1 MSRVL
6 VSCRPEQLSQVRSRD
21 FDIELK
27 FDWEHEELLR
37 GERSLEGFFEENGLD
52 PGRVGSVHLPP
63 GLGRGGGGVEMALTE
78 RNRGT
83 INGFVHDQLSFVPEA
98 YLVAHPPKDFEYT
111 EQLHLISSLLEV
123 TGREFAVENTSVESD
138 WFTPEAI
145 AFFAFVGA
153 EYDRLDGLYL
163 TLDSA
168 HLPQEGCGP
177 GVDRSAVD
185 ELESRLD
192 GVGLPAGFREELDQG
207 LDRVESYLPEDLTR
221 EDASTSPYYPLLKT
235 LCLTGGRVK
244 EVHLN
249 DPVTD
254 EVPELGSRD
263 RPLLDPVLRCVTEF
277 GVSVTV
283 EPESLSDQVFD
294 RVRDLQSTL

>member
-1 MSRVL
+1 MSRVS
-6 VSCRPEQLSQVRSRD
+6 VSCRPEQLSQVRSCD

-37 GERSLEGFFEENGLD
+37 GERSLEGFFEEKDMD

-83 INGFVHDQLSFVPEA
+83 INRFVHDQLGFVPEA
-98 YLVAHPPKDFEYT
+98 YIVAHPPKDFEYT

-168 HLPQEGCGP
+168 HLPQEGGL
-177 GVDRSAVD
+177 GVDDSVVD

-192 GVGLPAGFREELDQG
+192 DVGLPAGFREELDRG
-207 LDRVESYLPEDLTR
+207 LDRVESYLPGDLSR

-235 LCLTGGRVK
+235 LRLAGGRVK

-254 EVPELGSRD
+254 GVPDLGSQD
-263 RPLLDPVLRCVTEF
+263 RPLLDPVLRCMDEF

-294 RVRDLQSTL
+294 RVQDLQNSL